1 MDILLVEDILI
12 EANQTVAKLYQLGYA
27 EITSVRRGE
36 EAIRVVRE
44 QLPELILMD
53 IELHEGGGKFNGFE
67 TVKAINKIDKYVPII
82 YLSGL
87 DGKKVKPIKRTGYV
101 GYLPKP
107 FNSLQLKRYIEFA
120 KQDEIERLVQKT
132 PKLED
137 SVFLPKRIGKD
148 RVLKADIL
156 LVKGGRNTFSVRT
169 EKRKY
174 EVSGT
179 IRSFCDYLNYAH
191 LIRVH
196 KSYAININHI
206 ESIDGQQ
213 FIVGGE
219 KIPFSKRYIPNLDN
233 FLDIYKY

>member
-1 MDILLVEDILI
+1 MEILLVEDVLI
-12 EANQTVAKLYQLGYA
+12 EAQQTERRLNQLGY
-27 EITSVRRGE
+27 EQITITHQGEKAITIVRDK
-36 EAIRVVRE
+36 A
-44 QLPELILMD
+44 PELILMD
-53 IELHEGGGKFNGFE
+53 IELEEGGGNLNGYE

-87 DGKKVKPIKRTGYV
+87 DGKKVKPIKRTGYI

-107 FNSLQLKRYIEFA
+107 FNPLQLKRYIEFA
-120 KQDEIERLVQKT
+120 KQDEIERLVQKI

-191 LIRVH
+191 LVRVH

-206 ESIDGQQ
+206 ESIDGQR

-219 KIPFSKRYIPNLDN
+219 KIPFSKRYIPNLDD